1 MRHFEPL
8 RPNRS
13 LGTPERYEFAHGKD
27 SVCVYDIHTMEFIK
41 EIPVGS
47 RPDCH
52 ATTLS
57 NKYLYI
63 ACVGGD
69 LYIIDQDTLEVCK
82 VLKTGPVYATNTLP
96 DGNTMLVHDETGGI
110 LVIKDVDD
118 MDKVHIHKRLGLLEE
133 EAATGARTELGGKGH
148 FMENG
153 RIYLCAGWQSGKLFT
168 LDLENDYAWEL
179 FRPRSPALVG
189 GDDLV
194 MNAEKTKAYIAC
206 HRASD
211 PAMVAVV
218 DLKERIVL
226 KCLPTGRGT
235 CGLTMTADERYVIAS
250 NDKDDSVSVIDTRI
264 DEVVNTLSARKGFE
278 ALGLPNACIQG
289 ISAAQDDSI
298 FVYECSGYGAL
309 VKFSDIAGKGKFVV
323 SWKGGKHEGEC

>member
-13 LGTPERYEFAHGKD
+13 LGTPERYEFAHGVD
-27 SVCVYDIHTMEFIK
+27 SVCVYDINTMEFIK
-41 EIPVGS
+41 EIPVGK

-69 LYIIDQDTLEVCK
+69 LYIIDQDTLEVAK
-82 VLKTGPVYATNTLP
+82 ILETGPVYATNTLP

-110 LVIKDVDD
+110 LIIKDVDD
-118 MDKVHIHKRLGLLEE
+118 MEKVHIHKRICVLPE
-133 EAATGARTELGGKGH
+133 EAATGARTEIGGKGH
-148 FMENG
+148 FLKG
-153 RIYLCAGWQSGKLFT
+153 DRYYVCAGWQSRKMFIIDT
-168 LDLENDYAWEL
+168 ENDYSWEL
-179 FRPRSPALVG
+179 FREGSPLLLG

-206 HRASD
+206 HQSYD
-211 PAMVAVV
+211 PALVAVV
-218 DLKERIVL
+218 DLETRQPIKII
-226 KCLPTGRGT
+226 PTGRGT
-235 CGLTMTADERYVIAS
+235 CGLTMTADERYVICS
-250 NDKDDSVSVIDTRI
+250 NDKDDSISVIDTET

-278 ALGLPNACIQG
+278 ALGLPKACIQG

-309 VKFSDIAGKGKFVV
+309 VKFSDITGKGRYVV
-323 SWKGGKHEGEC
+323 SWSGGKHEGEC